1 MMGKNYK
8 INSSYKMP
16 DESCRNCGNSL
27 YVLSKCKNCG
37 IIFQEICL
45 KCGKKPLPRIHYCIT
60 ISQNIVAS

>member
-1 MMGKNYK
+1 
-8 INSSYKMP
+8 MP